1 MRKSHGGSFS
11 SRALTSLVA
20 SPSFDEE
27 DTSSFAQEDVD
38 RVFEVMGCPAGG
50 AASEED
56 FRRLMR
62 RLEEEEDRP
71 GGVGWKEGAITSGG
85 RGVGGEGRARPRPP
99 PSRLRSP
106 SVKMLRKASIRRSV
120 SDHVEVDVWDLESVD
135 GDSGH
140 PSPARDQRT
149 ASYADMA
156 AGFDA
161 KRVGGFDGH
170 TKSVD
175 QFGALVGGP
184 EALARWQVLYC
195 GGSERVLE
203 ALRGIGEKYGV
214 TVRDESFAW

>member
-1 MRKSHGGSFS
+1 
-11 SRALTSLVA
+11 
-20 SPSFDEE
+20 
-27 DTSSFAQEDVD
+27 
-38 RVFEVMGCPAGG
+38 MGKP
-50 AASEED
+50 E
-56 FRRLMR
+56 
-62 RLEEEEDRP
+62 
-71 GGVGWKEGAITSGG
+71 
-85 RGVGGEGRARPRPP
+85 
-99 PSRLRSP
+99 

-161 KRVGGFDGH
+161 KGVGGFDGH